1 MKSIFVQ
8 QSPHSS
14 PWAPMRLRH
23 AMQTGGSRRSA
34 SAMSAPRNAPLVAK
48 ECAAG
53 LFEVIS
59 APPIA
64 MDAMDAMIE
73 PGAGMAEE
81 ARNA

>member
-1 MKSIFVQ
+1 MKSILVQ
-8 QSPHSS
+8 QSPHKS
-14 PWAPMRLRH
+14 PWAPTRLRQ

-34 SAMSAPRNAPLVAK
+34 SAMSAPRSAPLVEK

-53 LFEVIS
+53 LLEVIS

-64 MDAMDAMIE
+64 MDAMIE
-73 PGAGMAEE
+73 PGAGRAEE

>member
-34 SAMSAPRNAPLVAK
+34 SAITAPLSAPAAEKALDR
-48 ECAAG
+48 AAG
-53 LFEVIS
+53 PEMIS

-64 MDAMDAMIE
+64 MDAMIE
-73 PGAGMAEE
+73 PGAGRAEE

>member
-1 MKSIFVQ
+1 MKSILVQ

-14 PWAPMRLRH
+14 PWAPTRLRH

-34 SAMSAPRNAPLVAK
+34 SAMSAPRNAPLVEKALDR
-48 ECAAG
+48 AAG
-53 LFEVIS
+53 LLEVIS

-64 MDAMDAMIE
+64 MDAMIE
-73 PGAGMAEE
+73 SGTGMADE